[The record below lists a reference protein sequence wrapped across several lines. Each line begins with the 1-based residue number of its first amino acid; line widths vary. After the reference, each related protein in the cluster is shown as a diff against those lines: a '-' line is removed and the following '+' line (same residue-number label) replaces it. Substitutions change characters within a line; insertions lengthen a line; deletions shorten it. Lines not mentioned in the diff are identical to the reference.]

1 MTAAVMC
8 LLILAGAAFLFITE
22 LIPLSVTAMSVAV
35 LLALTKI
42 LDAQTA
48 FSGLMDSTVILFAGM
63 YVISAALFRTG
74 AAKLVGDLIA
84 KFAKTEKVMIIG
96 IMAIAALFSSV
107 LPNTGTTAVLLP
119 IVLGISASTGYK
131 RSKLLIPLAYAAG
144 LGGMITLVGTPPNLV
159 IASQLNKAGL
169 DSFGFLEYAAI
180 GIPLTIAGI
189 VYMAVVGSR
198 FIPARENTAE
208 KTESVNTAADIKET
222 SRIKQGISF
231 FTLLL
236 TILMMVFQEKLGVP
250 LHIAAVI
257 GALILVITG
266 VLTERQAFD
275 AIDWTTIFLF
285 AGMLPMAAALEK
297 TGAGRLIADSVIFL
311 IGRDASPYVLLSS
324 LFLLSGV
331 LTQFMSNTATASLL
345 APIGMAI
352 AQQMGVNPKPVLL
365 AVAVAASCAFA
376 TPVGTPPNTI
386 IYGPGGYRFSDYI
399 KLGLPLLLICWLVSL
414 VVIPLWWPFF

>member
-8 LLILAGAAFLFITE
+8 LLILAGSAVLFITE

-35 LLALTKI
+35 ILALTKI

-63 YVISAALFRTG
+63 YVISAGLFQTG
-74 AAKLVGDLIA
+74 AAKIIGDMIA

-96 IMAIAALFSSV
+96 IMATGALLSSV

-119 IVLGISASTGYK
+119 IVLGIAASTGYK
-131 RSKLLIPLAYAAG
+131 RSKLLMPLAYAAG

-159 IASQLNKAGL
+159 VASQLNKAGL
-169 DSFGFLEYAAI
+169 DSFGFLEYAII

-189 VYMAVVGSR
+189 VYMAVLGCR
-198 FIPARENTAE
+198 FIPGIEAAE
-208 KTESVNTAADIKET
+208 EKMEVINEADNIKET
-222 SRIKQGISF
+222 SRFKQAISF
-231 FTLLL
+231 FTLLV
-236 TILMMVFQEKLGVP
+236 TILMMVFQERLGVP

-266 VLTERQAFD
+266 VLTEKQAFN

-285 AGMLPMAAALEK
+285 AGMLPMAAALDK
-297 TGAGRLIADSVIFL
+297 TGAGELIADAVISL
-311 IGRDASPYVLLSS
+311 IGRDASPYILLSS
-324 LFLLSGV
+324 LFLLSGI
-331 LTQFMSNTATASLL
+331 LTQFMSNTATTTLL
-345 APIGMAI
+345 APISMAI

-376 TPVGTPPNTI
+376 TPVATPPNTI
-386 IYGPGGYRFSDYI
+386 IYGPGGYRFIDYI
-399 KLGLPLLLICWLVSL
+399 KTGLPLLLICWLVSL
-414 VVIPLWWPFF
+414 VIIPLSWPFF